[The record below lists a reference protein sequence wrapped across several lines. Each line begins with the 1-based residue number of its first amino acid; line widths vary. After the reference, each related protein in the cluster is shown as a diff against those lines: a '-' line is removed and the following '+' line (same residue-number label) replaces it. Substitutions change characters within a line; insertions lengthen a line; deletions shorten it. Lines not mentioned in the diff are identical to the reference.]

1 MADSTHTGEAKTRGT
16 YLEENA
22 LMPGLTAASLDREGL
37 VRLYINVYNIYIYK
51 YMYMCMCVW
60 RKLDMGGLVRCV
72 L

>member
-37 VRLYINVYNIYIYK
+37 VRLYINVYNIYI
-51 YMYMCMCVW
+51 
-60 RKLDMGGLVRCV
+60 
-72 L
+72 